1 MCCIENIFLELNAS
15 WLEKIIYKIL
25 YLCVWCGVGRAECRK
40 HLSSLHFEEQF
51 ILGDVKTGL
60 VRAASQ
66 LSYHFNTFAAVLQ
79 QSTIK
84 IFSPS
89 PPLLPLPPPPSPP
102 DLINDILEN
111 LCGSRGLFCRGHAML
126 T

>member
-1 MCCIENIFLELNAS
+1 MELNAS

-25 YLCVWCGVGRAECRK
+25 YLRVWCGVGSAECRK

-51 ILGDVKTGL
+51 ILGDVRTGL
-60 VRAASQ
+60 VRVASQ

-84 IFSPS
+84 HILSLAP
-89 PPLLPLPPPPSPP
+89 PPLLPL
-102 DLINDILEN
+102 
-111 LCGSRGLFCRGHAML
+111 GW